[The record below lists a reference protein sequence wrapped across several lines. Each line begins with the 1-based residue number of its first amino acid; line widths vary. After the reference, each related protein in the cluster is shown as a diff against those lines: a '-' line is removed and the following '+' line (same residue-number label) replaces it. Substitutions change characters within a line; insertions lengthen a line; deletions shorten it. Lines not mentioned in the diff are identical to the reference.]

1 MPITSSWTGVG
12 MKTKSKENEYFDGW
26 YFKCQ
31 KGQKTLAV
39 IPAIHRRGLETVAT
53 LQVITEAQAWS
64 LTFPAEAYRSYGAPF
79 PLRIGENL
87 FSERGMRLK
96 IASPGLSLEGKLT
109 FGAFC
114 PPHYDIMGPFALV
127 PGMECRHRVASMY
140 HTVDGCLCLNGQT
153 LDFTGA
159 QGYLE
164 GDAGRSFPEEYAWT
178 HCFFPGGSLM
188 LSAASIP
195 LGRLRFPGVIG
206 FVFLNGREYRL
217 GSYLGA
223 RLLMKHNG
231 TVVIGQSGDLFLAR
245 LLKKRALALRAP
257 QGGLMA
263 RTIRESA
270 ACRTF
275 YRFYRNGQC
284 LLSLDSHRASFEYE
298 FPE

>member
-1 MPITSSWTGVG
+1 
-12 MKTKSKENEYFDGW
+12 MKTKPIGNEYFDGW

-39 IPAIHRRGLETVAT
+39 IPAIHRRGRETVAT
-53 LQVITEAQAWS
+53 LQVITETAAWS
-64 LTFPAEAYRSYGAPF
+64 LTFPADAYRSYGAPF
-79 PLRIGENL
+79 PLRIGENI

-96 IASPGLSLEGKLT
+96 IHRPGLSLAGRLT

-114 PPHYDIMGPFALV
+114 PPRYDIMGPFAFV

-140 HTVDGCLCLNGQT
+140 HTVDGCLWLNGQK
-153 LDFTGA
+153 LDFNGA

-164 GDAGRSFPEEYAWT
+164 GDAGRSFPDEYAWT

-195 LGRLRFPGVIG
+195 LGKLRFSGVIG
-206 FVFLNGREYRL
+206 FVFMNGREYRL
-217 GSYLGA
+217 ATYLGA
-223 RLLMKHNG
+223 RLLWKHQG
-231 TVVIGQSGDLFLAR
+231 TVVIGQGRYLFLAR
-245 LLKKRALALRAP
+245 LLKKRALALQAP

-275 YRFYRNGQC
+275 YRFYHDGQC

-298 FPE
+298 FSE